1 MSEDEGKENQ
11 PVEDQQEEALEA
23 PLEEETTENVSY

>member
-11 PVEDQQEEALEA
+11 PVEDQTEEPEEVEA
-23 PLEEETTENVSY
+23 PLEEETTEER